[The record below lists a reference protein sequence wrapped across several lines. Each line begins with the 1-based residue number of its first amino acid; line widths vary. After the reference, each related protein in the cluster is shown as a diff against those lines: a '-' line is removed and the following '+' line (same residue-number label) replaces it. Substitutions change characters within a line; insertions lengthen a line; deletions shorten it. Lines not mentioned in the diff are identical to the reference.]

1 MGHMDVIAIIS
12 DGFNVY
18 FPMAILAFCLAT
30 YFSVGSR
37 ILSMLGFHQFV
48 GDDEITTDLVDEGR
62 ELIKREK
69 RRRQR
74 AEESITR
81 RREFQ
86 ERFAPDNQTRM
97 RNIEAGRSE
106 SNRLRDRDIGA
117 SYEGTRID
125 AEDVTTAFPPDDD
138 IDSRFGASTRYVSS
152 RELEPRFSESYQH
165 DDNYRGRVGMPP
177 RGIFDD
183 V

>member
-1 MGHMDVIAIIS
+1 MDVIAIIS

-37 ILSMLGFHQFV
+37 MLSMLGFHQFV

-74 AEESITR
+74 AEESMTR

-86 ERFAPDNQTRM
+86 ERFAPDRTR
-97 RNIEAGRSE
+97 NVETGRSE
-106 SNRLRDRDIGA
+106 SNRLRDRDINA

-125 AEDVTTAFPPDDD
+125 TEDVATAFPPDDD
-138 IDSRFGASTRYVSS
+138 IDARFGASTRYVSS
-152 RELEPRFSESYQH
+152 RELEPRFSDSYQH
-165 DDNYRGRVGMPP
+165 DDNYRGRVGVPP